1 MANEKLIAGAV
12 MILLN
17 LVVLSPIA
25 TSMVEGAVDDN
36 FETYPHD
43 SACDNEDCTKANAD
57 WASSTSE
64 RSYYAWNLT
73 NADEVMTG
81 GDPVYEK
88 LGPFVYD
95 IEVTRNII
103 DFDKSAGTLTYDESK
118 VYTCSAD
125 SPNDCNTEITQLN
138 IPFQP
143 QVVGA
148 TSLAINGIMDLTKAG
163 FAASVM
169 GTQMES
175 FSAGKA
181 TAEGLA
187 TSYGGIQAGALTGGA
202 AVDATTAS
210 KMIGTGWYD
219 AYDAYFALINGSGMN
234 NMTGMGETITYTQA
248 IQGLQAAEGAV
259 TFAGN
264 LSISNLTYAFDS
276 AVMPTGEDASLTSM
290 QGALLLAGHCD
301 AYPTATYAEVMA
313 DAANGFANIGTMQ
326 RAHIWQFT
334 AMADETTP
342 DVNATIAND
351 WAICYGIGGTFSTI
365 HGGGDDGWYA
375 DANAVNAST
384 RIKNLLGVEIDNNVA
399 MNLLFGGQDTAT
411 PTGLLATNED
421 NTAFG
426 IAAFAGMDSTTAM
439 TTYGLSESQYAA
451 VGAWVAGWLGSTS
464 SLPLILLGGTGTLS
478 AEQFVNISFGAEDPV
493 NGGYL
498 ENSLN
503 MDGMWGTPPFMAA
516 APAVELSEAQ
526 SGNVLYGGLGLTTS
540 TGATVF
546 LYGELTGMTPP
557 INFTT
562 MSAGEPLPWNNQT
575 IAALYGI
582 DTNAADAMRYLMMNA
597 IYGQFV
603 PGYLLSLGSSGP
615 YMTMPLN
622 NWLYGWFDPI
632 SLMVAD
638 DPTAPSAGWAKLET
652 NETYYGSGGVSTG
665 PASVYTICT
674 GHNADC
680 EKGEAVSEDGSN
692 ELSWHNSTMAVA
704 TFGLIG
710 VETLDGT
717 TGGFLTGSGDKVNA
731 GGYAISDVTCDG
743 TAEVKGIPVDECSA
757 TVDPTT
763 RPITAKLIKSYTLLD
778 AMTPALPVYFGSDI
792 SLQSE
797 DLSGLIIS
805 GSSTSTF
812 YLDTR
817 TGVDLASTPTMQDL
831 QPVFQI
837 VQSSEIE
844 DDDAAEMESAI
855 VENQAYMSWWTNFD
869 TGFDYVALLL
879 YIGGLALVVIHF
891 VNATSKD
898 ESFATS
904 EAESTDD
911 GEDESTDDDESE
923 SADA

>member
-25 TSMVEGAVDDN
+25 TSMVEDAVDDN

-73 NADEVMTG
+73 NAGEVMAG
-81 GDPVYEK
+81 SDPVYEK

-181 TAEGLA
+181 TADGLA

-210 KMIGTGWYD
+210 IMIGTGWYD
-219 AYDAYFALINGSGMN
+219 AYDAYFALINGSEMN

-334 AMADETTP
+334 AMANETTP

-351 WAICYGIGGTFSTI
+351 WAICFGIGGAFSST

-375 DANAVNAST
+375 DADAVNAST

-399 MNLLFGGQDTAT
+399 MNLLFAGQGTTT

-421 NTAFG
+421 STAFG
-426 IAAFAGMDSTTAM
+426 IAAFAGMNTTTAM

-451 VGAWVAGWLGSTS
+451 IGAWVLGWLTSAS

-498 ENSLN
+498 ANSLN
-503 MDGMWGTPPFMAA
+503 MDGAWGTPPFTAA

-562 MSAGEPLPWNNQT
+562 MSAGEPMPWNNQT

-597 IYGQFV
+597 IYGEFV
-603 PGYLLSLGSSGP
+603 PGYLLSLESSGP

-622 NWLYGWFDPI
+622 NWLYGWYDPV
-632 SLMVAD
+632 SAMVAD
-638 DPTAPSAGWAKLET
+638 DPTAPSAGWATLET

-731 GGYAISDVTCDG
+731 GGYAIADVTCDG

-778 AMTPALPVYFGSDI
+778 AMTPALPVYFGSEI

-844 DDDAAEMESAI
+844 DDDAADMESAI

-869 TGFDYVALLL
+869 TSFDYVALLL

-891 VNATSKD
+891 VNASKD

-911 GEDESTDDDESE
+911 DADESTDDDESE

>member
-73 NADEVMTG
+73 NAGEVMTG
-81 GDPVYEK
+81 SDPVYEK

-125 SPNDCNTEITQLN
+125 SDYDCNTEITQLN

-181 TAEGLA
+181 TADGIADLHA
-187 TSYGGIQAGALTGGA
+187 GIQAGMAMNETA
-202 AVDATTAS
+202 ASATMGSLWYSSPDPDAPGWNEFFAAS
-210 KMIGTGWYD
+210 N
-219 AYDAYFALINGSGMN
+219 LSGMN
-234 NMTGMGETITYTQA
+234 NMSGAGETIDYSTATSS
-248 IQGLQAAEGAV
+248 AAAF
-259 TFAGN
+259 TD
-264 LSISNLTYAFDS
+264 LTYALNN
-276 AVMPTGEDASLTSM
+276 ATMPGTGEDVSLLTDIGVMLFSALCDSNPTSLENATMRAS
-290 QGALLLAGHCD
+290 
-301 AYPTATYAEVMA
+301 
-313 DAANGFANIGTMQ
+313 
-326 RAHIWQFT
+326 IWQYLG
-334 AMADETTP
+334 AD
-342 DVNATIAND
+342 NATTIAND
-351 WAICYGIGGTFSTI
+351 YAMCYGIGGTFSTI

-375 DANAVNAST
+375 DAEAVNAST

-399 MNLLFGGQDTAT
+399 MNLLFAGQGTTT

-421 NTAFG
+421 STAFG
-426 IAAFAGMDSTTAM
+426 IVAFTEMNDTTAM
-439 TTYGLSESQYAA
+439 TTYGLNGSQYAA
-451 VGAWVAGWLGSTS
+451 VGAWVLGWLTSAS
-464 SLPLILLGGTGTLS
+464 SLPMILLGGTGTLS

-498 ENSLN
+498 ANSLN

-562 MSAGEPLPWNNQT
+562 MSAGEPMPWNNQT

-597 IYGQFV
+597 IYGEFV
-603 PGYLLSLGSSGP
+603 PGYLLSLESSGP

-638 DPTAPSAGWAKLET
+638 DPTAPSAGWATLET

-692 ELSWHNSTMAVA
+692 ELSWHNTTMAVV

-731 GGYAISDVTCDG
+731 GGYAIADVTCDG

-757 TVDPTT
+757 TVDPTM

-778 AMTPALPVYFGSDI
+778 AMTPALPVYFGSEI

-805 GSSTSTF
+805 GSSVSTF

-844 DDDAAEMESAI
+844 DDDAADMESAI

-911 GEDESTDDDESE
+911 DADESTDDDESE
-923 SADA
+923 DA